1 MAKVYFD
8 KVKYGMWVVEDL
20 EDYYEFKAVDFQ
32 TKEESNHILSWS
44 RNYDT
49 SNMGKS
55 NMSQRVDRIYD
66 VEIDGEKYYFLFIN
80 NGDGWDVISEDSLK
94 LEKLLN
100 DSNLFFT
107 GDTKVVE

>member
-8 KVKYGMWVVEDL
+8 KEKNGMWVVENL
-20 EDYYEFKAVDFQ
+20 EDYYEFKAVNFE
-32 TKEESNHILSWS
+32 TNEESNHILSWS

-49 SNMGKS
+49 SDMGQ
-55 NMSQRVDRIYD
+55 NVDRIYD
-66 VEIDGEKYYFLFIN
+66 VEIDGEKYYFLFISRN
-80 NGDGWDVISEDSLK
+80 DGWDVVSEDSMK

-107 GDTKVVE
+107 GDAKIVE